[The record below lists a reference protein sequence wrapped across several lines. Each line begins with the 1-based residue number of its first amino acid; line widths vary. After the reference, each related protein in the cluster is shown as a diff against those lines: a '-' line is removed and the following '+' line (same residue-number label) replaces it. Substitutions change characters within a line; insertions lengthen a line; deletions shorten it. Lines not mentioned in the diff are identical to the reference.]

1 MKFEAEALP
10 LSELI
15 DKRNELVVCDQN
27 GVEVRT
33 IQAVIILGG
42 ETVRDALE
50 AQIRPGERVMLRRK
64 PVIRAERRASP
75 RSMPSGPVL

>member
-27 GVEVRT
+27 GVELRT
-33 IQAVIILGG
+33 IQGVVILGG
-42 ETVRDALE
+42 ETVREALE
-50 AQIRPGERVMLRRK
+50 AEIRPGERVMLRRK
-64 PVIRAERRASP
+64 PVSRAEHR
-75 RSMPSGPVL
+75 L

>member
-27 GVEVRT
+27 GVELRT
-33 IQAVIILGG
+33 IQGVVILGG
-42 ETVRDALE
+42 ETVREALE
-50 AQIRPGERVMLRRK
+50 GEIRPGERVMLRRK
-64 PVIRAERRASP
+64 PVSRAEHR
-75 RSMPSGPVL
+75 L